1 MALSECVLQSA
12 QFALST
18 AARNARRF
26 RSPTY
31 SALIVS
37 LLYEE
42 LNNELRGTETDDV
55 DKRDLLI
62 QAIQCCRDIARSFPA
77 ETVDALRVVLQLLE
91 TGRLPQADVIP
102 EDRRAQFRVVQGKLS
117 SLSNPIAYSSQRQL
131 REIG

>member
-18 AARNARRF
+18 AARSARRF
-26 RSPTY
+26 KSPTY
-31 SALIVS
+31 SALIAS

-42 LNNELRGTETDDV
+42 LNKELLRTETDDV
-55 DKRDLLI
+55 DKRDLLT
-62 QAIQCCRDIARSFPA
+62 QAIQCCRDIAGSSPA
-77 ETVDALRVVLQLLE
+77 EAVDALRLVLQLLE
-91 TGRLPQADVIP
+91 TGRLPQADVTP

-117 SLSNPIAYSSQRQL
+117 SLSKPTAYSSQRQL